1 MRRMPI
7 KLTGTESEKIL
18 MQGKNTLYSILM
30 RPYQIIIAFLKYQ
43 IRSFFSTYSHMKEHE
58 KDNFVDFS
66 KMTQPQIIM
75 HHFRQFDQ
83 NKDGKVDGL
92 EIFKK
97 IQMENGKQYFWYT
110 PVEYLFECYNIHI
123 SK

>member
-1 MRRMPI
+1 
-7 KLTGTESEKIL
+7 
-18 MQGKNTLYSILM
+18 
-30 RPYQIIIAFLKYQ
+30 
-43 IRSFFSTYSHMKEHE
+43 MKEHE

-97 IQMENGKQYFWYT
+97 IQMENGKQYFGMLSTSSY
-110 PVEYLFECYNIHI
+110 PKL
-123 SK
+123 KML

>member
-1 MRRMPI
+1 
-7 KLTGTESEKIL
+7 
-18 MQGKNTLYSILM
+18 
-30 RPYQIIIAFLKYQ
+30 
-43 IRSFFSTYSHMKEHE
+43 MKEHE
-58 KDNFVDFS
+58 KDDNFVDFS

-97 IQMENGKQYFWYT
+97 IQMENGNQYFCMLST
-110 PVEYLFECYNIHI
+110 SSFKCDNIHI
-123 SK
+123 SKQ

>member
-1 MRRMPI
+1 
-7 KLTGTESEKIL
+7 
-18 MQGKNTLYSILM
+18 
-30 RPYQIIIAFLKYQ
+30 
-43 IRSFFSTYSHMKEHE
+43 MKEHE

-97 IQMENGKQYFWYT
+97 IQMENGKQYFWYP
-110 PVEYLFECYNIHI
+110 PVEYLLNVAMWIFLSIENDI
-123 SK
+123 

>member
-1 MRRMPI
+1 
-7 KLTGTESEKIL
+7 
-18 MQGKNTLYSILM
+18 
-30 RPYQIIIAFLKYQ
+30 
-43 IRSFFSTYSHMKEHE
+43 MKEHE

-97 IQMENGKQYFWYT
+97 IQMENGKQYFDIRLLST
-110 PVEYLFECYNIHI
+110 YLNAIIYIFLSNE
-123 SK
+123 

>member
-1 MRRMPI
+1 
-7 KLTGTESEKIL
+7 
-18 MQGKNTLYSILM
+18 
-30 RPYQIIIAFLKYQ
+30 
-43 IRSFFSTYSHMKEHE
+43 MKEHE
-58 KDNFVDFS
+58 KDDFVDFS

-97 IQMENGKQYFWYT
+97 IQMENGESCFR
-110 PVEYLFECYNIHI
+110 
-123 SK
+123 

>member
-1 MRRMPI
+1 
-7 KLTGTESEKIL
+7 
-18 MQGKNTLYSILM
+18 
-30 RPYQIIIAFLKYQ
+30 
-43 IRSFFSTYSHMKEHE
+43 MKEHE

-97 IQMENGKQYFWYT
+97 IQMENGKQYFCMLST
-110 PVEYLFECYNIHI
+110 YLNVIKYIFLSNA
-123 SK
+123 

>member
-1 MRRMPI
+1 
-7 KLTGTESEKIL
+7 
-18 MQGKNTLYSILM
+18 
-30 RPYQIIIAFLKYQ
+30 
-43 IRSFFSTYSHMKEHE
+43 MKEHE

-97 IQMENGKQYFWYT
+97 IQMENGKQYFWY
-110 PVEYLFECYNIHI
+110 PPLFKCCNMNI